1 MILNNTIAHKV
12 AQHLLEIKAVVLNV
26 QQPFTW
32 ASGIKSP
39 IYCDNRKTL
48 SYPQTRDFIKQ
59 SFAEIIADKFKN
71 AEVVAG
77 VATAGIPH
85 GVLVADALNLPFVY
99 VRDKAKG
106 HGLENQIEG
115 KLDKGQRVIV
125 IEDLIST
132 GGSSL
137 KAVEALRNAG
147 AEVVGLGAIFT
158 YGFAKAEEAF
168 SAKNC
173 PFFTLSD
180 YSYLSEKALE
190 NNYIKEEELHT
201 LKEWRESPETWRCE

>member
-1 MILNNTIAHKV
+1 MILNNSIAREV

-48 SYPQTRDFIKQ
+48 SFPKVRNFIKQ
-59 SFAEIIADKFKN
+59 SFAEIIAGEFKN
-71 AEVVAG
+71 VEVIAG

-85 GVLVADALNLPFVY
+85 GALVADALNLPFVY

-115 KLDKGQRVIV
+115 KLEKGQRVVV

-137 KAVEALRNAG
+137 KAVESLRSAG
-147 AEVVGLGAIFT
+147 AEVIGLGAIFT
-158 YGFAKAEEAF
+158 YDFAKAEQAF
-168 SAKNC
+168 KEKNC
-173 PFFTLSD
+173 PYFTLSD
-180 YSYLSEKALE
+180 YNYLSEKALE
-190 NNYIKEEELHT
+190 NDYIKKEELSA
-201 LKEWRESPETWRCE
+201 LKEWRESPETWNV

>member
-1 MILNNTIAHKV
+1 MILNNVV
-12 AQHLLEIKAVVLNV
+12 ARDMAEFLLEIKAVILNATE
-26 QQPFTW
+26 PFTW

-48 SYPQTRDFIKQ
+48 SHPKVRNFIKT
-59 SFAEIIADKFKN
+59 SFSDLIDDEFGDTDVI
-71 AEVVAG
+71 AG

-85 GVLVADALNLPFVY
+85 GALVADVLNLPFVY
-99 VRDKAKG
+99 VRDKPKG

-115 KLDKGQRVIV
+115 KLEPGQRVFV

-137 KAVEALRNAG
+137 KAVEALRSAG

-158 YGFAKAEEAF
+158 YGFPQAQEAF
-168 SAKNC
+168 DKANC
-173 PFFTLSD
+173 KAVTLTNYD
-180 YSYLSEKALE
+180 TLLDIALR
-190 NNYIKEEELHT
+190 NNYIKQEELDT
-201 LKEWRESPETWRCE
+201 LKGWKENPQAWNK